1 MEAASLIN
9 VRADEEERIDGEDE
23 ETPGEKENC
32 QSQDQAIVKESHQA
46 TGEKTD
52 RDQVQS
58 CSQEGR
64 RSFGSA
70 QARGRQESR
79 IRRGNEEAISRQGRP
94 GDAQG
99 ARVG

>member
-1 MEAASLIN
+1 MK
-9 VRADEEERIDGEDE
+9 EERIDGEDE
-23 ETPGEKENC
+23 EASGEKENC
-32 QSQDQAIVKESHQA
+32 QSQDQAIVKESDEA
-46 TGEKTD
+46 TDEKTD

-64 RSFGSA
+64 RSFGSV
-70 QARGRQESR
+70 QACGRQESR
-79 IRRGNEEAISRQGRP
+79 IRRGNEEAVSGQGRP